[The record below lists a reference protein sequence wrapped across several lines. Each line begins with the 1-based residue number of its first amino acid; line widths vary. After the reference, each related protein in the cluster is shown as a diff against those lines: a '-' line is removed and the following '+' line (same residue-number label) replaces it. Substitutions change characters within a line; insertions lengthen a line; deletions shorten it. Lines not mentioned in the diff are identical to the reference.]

1 MKSTEVLT
9 ATRTRG
15 RHRSPSEWQAL
26 LSAHEQSVLTQA
38 AFCEREGISQQ
49 SLLNWRKR
57 LGREADA
64 SLAQLQAA
72 RGAMPAFVEL
82 GSAIGPL
89 DAGLSIRLEL
99 GGGVVLELSRR

>member
-1 MKSTEVLT
+1 MKRSGISTST
-9 ATRTRG
+9 KTRG
-15 RHRSPSEWQAL
+15 RHRSPAEWRGL
-26 LSAHEQSVLTQA
+26 LSAHEQSGLTQA

-57 LGREADA
+57 LGRGADT
-64 SLAQLQAA
+64 SIAQLQAA
-72 RGAMPAFVEL
+72 QRAMPAFVEL